1 MLNILHTPFIYA
13 EIEAAEEAGDADK
26 AQQLRAARRS
36 ELVRKLRAL
45 QKRSGAAAAAA
56 AAASSARR
64 GGGGGAASSSR
75 STGSTASA
83 GSGKLSRAEVGEAD
97 VARIISAWTGVL
109 QQA

>member
-56 AAASSARR
+56 ASSTRR